1 MLFPFFLNY
10 LLFAFIYFLIP
21 GIIIQI
27 FIPSVELVIPIGIPT
42 NEAKAEMD
50 THPVTVAIIISKS
63 DQHNSKLYKVFDAVY
78 SFIYFDLFLQSNN
91 LLFHL
96 FFAV

>member
-10 LLFAFIYFLIP
+10 SLFAFIYFLIP
-21 GIIIQI
+21 GIITQI
-27 FIPSVELVIPIGIPT
+27 FIPIVE
-42 NEAKAEMD
+42 
-50 THPVTVAIIISKS
+50 THPVTVAIVIIKS
-63 DQHNSKLYKVFDAVY
+63 DQHNSKLYKVFYAFY
-78 SFIYFDLFLQSNN
+78 PLIYFDLFLQSNN

>member
-10 LLFAFIYFLIP
+10 LLFPFIYFLIP

>member
-10 LLFAFIYFLIP
+10 SLFAFIYFLIP
-21 GIIIQI
+21 GIITQI
-27 FIPSVELVIPIGIPT
+27 FIPIVELVIPIGIPT
-42 NEAKAEMD
+42 NEAKAEME
-50 THPVTVAIIISKS
+50 THPVTVAIIIINC
-63 DQHNSKLYKVFDAVY
+63 DQHNSKLYKVFY
-78 SFIYFDLFLQSNN
+78 TFYPLIYFDLFLQSNN